1 MANETGHARN
11 IQLFQELISAV
22 AGYGIAYKP
31 TNPLIEVAALQA
43 KLEAANNAMDD
54 LSAKRA
60 AESIA
65 DTARENL
72 FEPLGKLSTRSINYY
87 SSTGAPENRIADAK
101 VFHRKLH
108 GKRATAL
115 PVSVPANAGTAA
127 PPVTPAT
134 VGTVATEPAVTHS
147 VSQQS
152 YMQKVEHLDGLIDL
166 FEGDALYAPN
176 EADLTTAQLVNY
188 SDRLKAA
195 NAASINAAT
204 DIANALAAR
213 DSVLYDLGTGL
224 VTVAVLVKKY
234 VKALFGATS
243 PQYNQ
248 ISGLKFRYYER

>member
-22 AGYGIAYKP
+22 AAYGNAYKP
-31 TNPLIEVAALQA
+31 TNPLIELAALQA
-43 KLEAANNAMDD
+43 KLDAANNALDD
-54 LSAKRA
+54 LSTKRA

-72 FEPLGKLSTRSINYY
+72 FEPLGRLSTRSINYY
-87 SSTGAPENRIADAK
+87 SSTGAPENRIADAR
-101 VFHRKLH
+101 VFNRKLR

-115 PVSVPANAGTAA
+115 PVSVPSTTA
-127 PPVTPAT
+127 
-134 VGTVATEPAVTHS
+134 VAEPAPAPVVTHS

-166 FEGDALYAPN
+166 FEGDAAYAPN

-204 DIANALAAR
+204 DTANSLAVR
-213 DSVLYDLGTGL
+213 DSALYDLETGL

-234 VKALFGATS
+234 VKALFGARS
-243 PQYNQ
+243 PQYRQ
-248 ISGLKFRYYER
+248 ISGLQFRYLDR

>member
-11 IQLFQELISAV
+11 IQVFQELISAV
-22 AGYGIAYKP
+22 TGYGGAYKP
-31 TNPLIEVAALQA
+31 TNPLIGLAALAA
-43 KLEAANNAMDD
+43 KLDAANAVLDD
-54 LSAKRA
+54 VSTKRA

-87 SSTGAPENRIADAK
+87 SSTGAPENRIADAR

-115 PVSVPANAGTAA
+115 PVSVPT
-127 PPVTPAT
+127 TPAT
-134 VGTVATEPAVTHS
+134 TTTEPAPVRHS

-166 FEGDALYAPN
+166 FEGDPVYTPN
-176 EADLTTAQLVNY
+176 EAELKTLQLVNY
-188 SDRLKAA
+188 SEQLKAA
-195 NAASINAAT
+195 NTASINAAT
-204 DIANALAAR
+204 DIANALAER
-213 DSVLYDLGTGL
+213 DFVLYDLETGL

-234 VKALFGATS
+234 VKALFGTGS
-243 PQYNQ
+243 PQYDQ
-248 ISGLKFRYYER
+248 ISGLKFRYYDR